1 MFGIN
6 LRELALVAVAVA
18 FLFGGTVGG
27 FYLPPAYRD
36 TLLIVWYAGSLVVL
50 TFLIVRWFIR
60 RRRH

>member
-6 LRELALVAVAVA
+6 LREPALVAVAVV
-18 FLFGGTVGG
+18 FLFAGAVGG

-36 TLLIVWYAGSLVVL
+36 TLLVVWYAGSLAVL
-50 TFLIVRWFIR
+50 AFLMVRWFIR